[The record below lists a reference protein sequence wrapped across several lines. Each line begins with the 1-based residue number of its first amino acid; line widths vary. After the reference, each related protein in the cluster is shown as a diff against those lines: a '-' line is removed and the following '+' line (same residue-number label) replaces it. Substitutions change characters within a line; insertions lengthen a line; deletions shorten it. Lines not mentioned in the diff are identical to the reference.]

1 MLKVHKIGNKHY
13 NKNNICVARES
24 GRTRA
29 RNRKRKSKRKEK
41 PFVASYII
49 RASALYVQAT
59 KGRGYHWAWRRRVM
73 RSVKKK
79 VCPSAY
85 NTHKKRVLQAVST
98 GFMCAFVY
106 KASAVR
112 KIFIVRKGKRV

>member
-1 MLKVHKIGNKHY
+1 MGNKWAQLSAG
-13 NKNNICVARES
+13 VAAT
-24 GRTRA
+24 GNA
-29 RNRKRKSKRKEK
+29 VCKE
-41 PFVASYII
+41 
-49 RASALYVQAT
+49 
-59 KGRGYHWAWRRRVM
+59 
-73 RSVKKK
+73 K

-112 KIFIVRKGKRV
+112 KIFIVRKGKCV

>member
-1 MLKVHKIGNKHY
+1 MLKVHKTGNKYY

-24 GRTRA
+24 ERTRA
-29 RNRKRKSKRKEK
+29 RNRKRKSKQKEK
-41 PFVASYII
+41 PFVANYII
-49 RASALYVQAT
+49 RASALYVWAT
-59 KGRGYHWAWRRRVM
+59 NGHSYRAWRM

-79 VCPSAY
+79 VCPCAY

-112 KIFIVRKGKRV
+112 KIFIMRKGKRV